1 MALSRSQTEIKAAI
15 VDHGRQRGFSPPT
28 IQIAADIA
36 YIESAFGASPRS
48 ADAGSSAS
56 GLFQYTDEAWYAHHQ
71 AAGEKDAPGNQ
82 IAAFYTDLATYV
94 AWYHSPAAIAIS
106 PTTCRWGNSFSSCTT
121 AGGAGRSCS
130 RTPRAI
136 STASMSPTTPGC

>member
-71 AAGEKDAPGNQ
+71 AAGEKDAPGSQ

-94 AWYHSPAAIAIS
+94 AWYHSPATNRHI
-106 PTTCRWGNSFSSCTT
+106 PDDMPLGEFVFVMHHGGRGGPVLFKDT
-121 AGGAGRSCS
+121 ARDLYRKQDRKSVV
-130 RTPRAI
+130 
-136 STASMSPTTPGC
+136 